1 MKGNNSNEKVV
12 SSINRY
18 MGLANLAIIA
28 INPTAEEMQKIL
40 GLDEL
45 PKEPQYKGII
55 VNKDKEDERQVN
67 KVRLVLRGSNQ
78 VLQENPMGAMTA
90 TTEVITAIH
99 DIFVSDTEVKSKSGK
114 PRILNSLGV
123 DTWQEID
130 VLMAN
135 DKMKWFTK
143 NQPLYKSR
151 EGEIELLSIFRE
163 FLNLS
168 TKDECAFKDY
178 IKIANG
184 EVAELKKYIAEWPKN
199 AATFLLGVRETEDGK
214 EYQAIYNKCYGR
226 PSVKSTPDKF
236 VKALSEE
243 YGEFKA
249 VYPSDLKLRIY
260 TKKIETP
267 DNGNAPTP
275 AASGSNGG
283 GWV

>member
-1 MKGNNSNEKVV
+1 MKGNNSNDKVV

-28 INPTAEEMQKIL
+28 VNPTSEEMQKLL
-40 GLDEL
+40 GMDDL
-45 PKEPQYKGII
+45 PKEPVYAGIT

-67 KVRLVLRGSNQ
+67 KIRLVLRGTNQ
-78 VLQENPMGAMTA
+78 VLQENALGTMTA
-90 TTEVITAIH
+90 TTEIVTAMH
-99 DIFVSDTEVKSKSGK
+99 DLFVSDTEVRSKTGK

-130 VLMAN
+130 VLEAN
-135 DKMKWFTK
+135 EKMKWFTK
-143 NQPLYKSR
+143 NKPLYKSR
-151 EGEIELLSIFRE
+151 EGEIELLGIFKE

-178 IKIANG
+178 TKIANG
-184 EVAELKKYIAEWPKN
+184 EVGELKKYITEWPKN
-199 AATFLLGVRETEDGK
+199 AATFLLGVREAEDGK
-214 EYQAIYNKCYGR
+214 EYQAIYNKCFGR

-249 VYPSDLKLRIY
+249 VYSSDLKLRVY
-260 TKKIETP
+260 SKKIETP
-267 DNGNAPTP
+267 DSPSTAAP
-275 AASGSNGG
+275 AATSNGG